1 VLYAQQYH
9 PAFALPSP
17 TESTRRV
24 EKGGVVPLD
33 FKIRRILLPIAQL
46 AFAIPNYPLFIMEKL
61 TGDSLD
67 LGDTVAVTEDNT
79 DLRRRSTLPGE
90 LADLLNDLVG
100 GGLDPRSR
108 SARVGDGGGR
118 NALSLG
124 VKTTHFELVV
134 VGFFV
139 GVDGLRWLSMC
150 KSVEG
155 KVSLDLL
162 GEFEDAKLD
171 CGY

>member
-1 VLYAQQYH
+1 MRKH
-9 PAFALPSP
+9 
-17 TESTRRV
+17 
-24 EKGGVVPLD
+24 
-33 FKIRRILLPIAQL
+33 
-46 AFAIPNYPLFIMEKL
+46 

-79 DLRRRSTLPGE
+79 DLRRRSTFPGE
-90 LADLLNDLVG
+90 LANLIDDLLG

-108 SARVGDGGGR
+108 LARVGDGGGR

-139 GVDGLRWLSMC
+139 GSDGLRWLSMC

-155 KVSLDLL
+155 KVSFGLL
-162 GEFEDAKLD
+162 AWV
-171 CGY
+171 